1 MANHLHLPLQ
11 TGNDKILKLMNR
23 RYDTKFF
30 YDKITKIREVRP
42 DIAIT
47 TDVIVGFPYETDED
61 FNETK
66 EFIKRLIFQ
75 VFMYFLIQKE
85 AEQRLMIC
93 LRLRIA

>member
-1 MANHLHLPLQ
+1 M
-11 TGNDKILKLMNR
+11 I
-23 RYDTKFF
+23 
-30 YDKITKIREVRP
+30 KITKIREVRP

-66 EFIKRLIFQ
+66 EFIKKVNFFQ
-75 VFMYFLIQKE
+75 VFMYFLIQKKKRNK
-85 AEQRLMIC
+85 RLMIC